1 MSPTRALVLVLP
13 ALVGFAA
20 IASAQPPALAPEADQ
35 PYLWRVVVQARP
47 PHPEVAALRDQPHPV
62 FTPDFRD
69 RLRRDLHDALQAGLG
84 PLGTVDVVD
93 LAAVPRSQWEPLWT
107 QFDDAGFPALDTPR
121 ELTAVKT
128 HFLRLDYRDGVYSL
142 ETRQH
147 DGFTGL
153 ASPVVRR
160 AQVRD
165 PEMVSRAAGLLL
177 DQDFGPVGTIELLD
191 GKKDE
196 VRVRF
201 RGGRVASLDR
211 FVAIDDVF
219 AVASVFRTTR
229 AAAEPVRSATGKV
242 IAPTPGTEP
251 KPALQPARREFTYLR
266 VKDTPRDGVCTCT
279 VLTRLKA
286 PFAGERG
293 VIGYRCLRLTT
304 TSAPVSVRLVRSDG
318 KPHQA
323 ASPFRVY
330 ATTTRFT
337 TDPKP
342 EDFLDSAEGVFR
354 TARPLKG
361 LACVVVGGQARAE
374 FFPIPVVSS
383 DPVTLKFELDEG
395 AEDKAAYTRSVVA
408 LAVRASDAR
417 SAQAGCFEATAKL
430 IEARKNPDALAR
442 ATAGFRATDASVA
455 ALADDL
461 SRLRDDLHKAPEA
474 AELLTG
480 IERQIQDLREGNSTL
495 AARIKDL
502 EAVVKKETGPAADA
516 VAVQADAANVQ
527 IGILVSRGDIDEALV
542 AYDRLVTL
550 LPDNPEIKARREK
563 LRAEW
568 QPRSPEHAKARD
580 YLFKAW
586 PGLNTLA
593 EFRAE
598 LGNFRAAVEVCKASG
613 DRHGLRKVLTSLPAF
628 AGKLEEQIKALDPAT
643 EAGTKGLDDAKAV
656 RDEMVKLEQEIQ
668 DALRQQGK

>member
-1 MSPTRALVLVLP
+1 MTPARALVVAPLVLACLAAP
-13 ALVGFAA
+13 AAA
-20 IASAQPPALAPEADQ
+20 QLNPEADQ
-35 PYLWRVVVQARP
+35 PYLWRVAVQFRP
-47 PHPEVAALRDQPHPV
+47 PNPEIAALRDQPHPV
-62 FTPDFRD
+62 FTPELRD
-69 RLRRDLHDALQAGLG
+69 RFRRDLQFALQSGLG
-84 PLGTVDVVD
+84 PLGLVEVLD

-107 QFDDAGFPALDTPR
+107 QFDDAGFGALDTPR
-121 ELTAVKT
+121 ELTGVKT
-128 HFLRLDYRDGVYSL
+128 HFVRVDYRDGVYSL
-142 ETRQH
+142 EARQH

-165 PEMVSRAAGLLL
+165 PELAARAAGLLA
-177 DQDFGPVGTIELLD
+177 DQDFGVTGTVELLD

-201 RGGRVASLDR
+201 RGGRVAALDR
-211 FVAIDDVF
+211 YLATDDVF
-219 AVASVFRTTR
+219 AVATVFRTTR
-229 AAAEPVRSATGKV
+229 AAAEPVRSATGKIV
-242 IAPTPGTEP
+242 APAPGTEP

-279 VLTRLKA
+279 VLTRLKT
-286 PFAGERG
+286 PFAADRG
-293 VIGYRCLRLTT
+293 VVGYRCLRLTT
-304 TSAPVSVRLVRSDG
+304 VSAPVAVRLVRSDG

-354 TARPLKG
+354 TGRPLKG

-374 FFPIPVVSS
+374 FFPVPVVSAE
-383 DPVTLKFELDEG
+383 PVTLKFELDEG

-408 LAVRASDAR
+408 LAARAADAR
-417 SAQAGCFEATAKL
+417 SGQAGCFEATAKL

-442 ATAGFRATDASVA
+442 ATAGFRATDASIS
-455 ALADDL
+455 ALTDDL
-461 SRLRDDLHKAPEA
+461 QRLREDLHKAPEA
-474 AELLTG
+474 EPLLKG
-480 IERQIQDLREGNSTL
+480 VERQLFDLREGNAAL

-502 EAVVKKETGPAADA
+502 EVIVKRETGPAADA

-527 IGILVSRGDIDEALV
+527 IGILVSRGDVDEALA

-550 LPDNPEIKARREK
+550 LPDNPEIKARRDRLK
-563 LRAEW
+563 AEW
-568 QPRSPEHAKARD
+568 QPKGAEHAKARE
-580 YLFKAW
+580 YLFKTW
-586 PGLNTLA
+586 PGLTTLG

-598 LGNFRAAVEVCKASG
+598 LANFRGAVEVLKASG
-613 DRHGLRKVLTSLPAF
+613 DRHGLRKVLTGLPAF
-628 AGKLEEQIKALDPAT
+628 AVKLEDQIKALDPAT
-643 EAGTKGLDDAKAV
+643 EAGAKGLDDAKAV
-656 RDEMVKLEQEIQ
+656 RDDLVKLEQEVQ
-668 DALRQQGK
+668 DVLRTPGK